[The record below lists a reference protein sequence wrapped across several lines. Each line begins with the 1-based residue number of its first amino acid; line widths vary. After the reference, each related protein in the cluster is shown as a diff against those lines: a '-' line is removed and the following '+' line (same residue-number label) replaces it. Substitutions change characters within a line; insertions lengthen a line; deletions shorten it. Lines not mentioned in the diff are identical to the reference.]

1 MESGISAGRIAV
13 LGGCVAGIWTAYV
26 YQGVLQEILST
37 KKFGP
42 DGRRFE
48 HLTFLGLA
56 QNVVCFI
63 WSFIMLLIWSPKR
76 QSQAP
81 LWTFWSASISN
92 SIGPACGI
100 LALKYISYPAQVLAK
115 SSKMIPVMLI
125 GAIVYGV
132 RYTFP
137 EYLCTLLVA
146 GGVATFALFK
156 SSSKAI
162 SKIASPNAPLGYSL
176 CFINLGLDGFTNAT
190 QDAITHRYPKTSAW
204 HIMLGMNLWGSI
216 YMGLYMFILS
226 KGGYEA
232 MQFCRDHPEA
242 FWDILMFCLCGAVG
256 QNFIF
261 LTISRFG
268 ALTNT
273 TITTTRKF
281 VSILVSALWNGNPL
295 TLEQWTGVVM
305 VFLGLSYQIILKYQK
320 RRKSKGSFTKDTVDA
335 KKA

>member
-1 MESGISAGRIAV
+1 MEGGFGAGRILV
-13 LGGCVAGIWTAYV
+13 LGVCVAGIWSAYV
-26 YQGVLQEILST
+26 YQGVLQETLST

-42 DGRRFE
+42 DGLRFE
-48 HLTFLGLA
+48 HLTFLGFA
-56 QNVVCFI
+56 QNVVCFA
-63 WSFIMLLIWSPKR
+63 WSFFMLSLWSPNR

-81 LWTFWSASISN
+81 LWKFWSASISN

-115 SSKMIPVMLI
+115 SSKMIPVMLM

-132 RYTFP
+132 RYTIP

-156 SSSKAI
+156 SSRKSI
-162 SKIASPNAPLGYSL
+162 SKIASPNAPLGYAL

-190 QDAITHRYPKTSAW
+190 QDSITSKYPKTSAW
-204 HIMLGMNLWGSI
+204 HIMLGMNLWGSVYMAI
-216 YMGLYMFILS
+216 YMFVITN
-226 KGGYEA
+226 GGFEA
-232 MQFCRDHPEA
+232 VEFCRSHPEA
-242 FWDILMFCLCGAVG
+242 FRDILLFCLCGAVG

-295 TLEQWTGVVM
+295 SFEQWTGVVM
-305 VFLGLSYQIILKYQK
+305 VFLGLTYQIVLKWQK
-320 RRKSKGSFTKDTVDA
+320 RKSKGSSKLDA
-335 KKA
+335 AVSKKA